1 VCRVL
6 ARRVEEKNDVAVD
19 CLRLKL
25 FGQHMEK
32 TPVVMLGNSAGLGEQ
47 LAYADLGM
55 KAHHAQLL
63 HTQVQISTMLE
74 TLPLANVKLHVLC
87 LFVQAGSLLLKAST
101 RETSSVHVALLDDL
115 DGIYTVTADEQG
127 NAHTLSEWRMWTHA
141 RIRHQMNVFLLL
153 FRVLFLAMHA
163 TQAPEP
169 QGDLH
174 EIHEFHREASM
185 DRFYELSMRFD
196 LPPGAVLV
204 YMHLFSGMYNSV
216 SQVVY
221 YNFPQYERRKQM
233 VLADLNKGIY
243 NVFTMAPL
251 LELEPDVKV
260 LLFKSPLSRRLHTTF
275 STTLLL
281 EQAQTFWS
289 SAMFHFGMHRHL
301 SEFVDTFDEPYRR
314 PFNAGE
320 KRGANWLAAM
330 PPQFCE
336 DATVFSR
343 GDTITIPRLAGSL
356 ASPSGTSERTPF
368 PGDGPG

>member
-1 VCRVL
+1 LNEAHLIGLLVCRVL
-6 ARRVEEKNDVAVD
+6 ARRVEEKNDVVVD

-251 LELEPDVKV
+251 LELEPILVG
-260 LLFKSPLSRRLHTTF
+260 LHYM
-275 STTLLL
+275 SH
-281 EQAQTFWS
+281 
-289 SAMFHFGMHRHL
+289 AM
-301 SEFVDTFDEPYRR
+301 D
-314 PFNAGE
+314 
-320 KRGANWLAAM
+320 RGASPD
-330 PPQFCE
+330 PPRKARHR
-336 DATVFSR
+336 DANQ
-343 GDTITIPRLAGSL
+343 
-356 ASPSGTSERTPF
+356 
-368 PGDGPG
+368 GPLKH